1 MFANMFKKVFG
12 SKNDREIRKLGK
24 TVVQINQL
32 DAGLAALSDAD
43 LKAEPLRL
51 RGKLEDGSS
60 LDQLLPEDQRGRSG
74 SVPLRPVL
82 GSRGSS
88 ILDPSMLP

>member
-32 DAGLAALSDAD
+32 EAGLAALSDAD
-43 LKAEPLRL
+43 LKAETLRL

-60 LDQLLPEDQRGRSG
+60 LDQLLPEAFALVRETSNR
-74 SVPLRPVL
+74 
-82 GSRGSS
+82 
-88 ILDPSMLP
+88 